1 LERRLRRACGR
12 SHEHERGVKVLGI
25 SGIEGTIAFK
35 RRHWPDLDEREYRIS
50 QGHDSAAALVLDG
63 EVVFGVA
70 EERISRRKHTGD
82 FPIGAIATCLEHAG
96 LDISEIDEIAHGFDY
111 GPYRVH
117 YGLDPISAE
126 LYREVL
132 SPEAWVAQVR
142 RALPEFPAERVRHV
156 DHHLAHAA
164 SAYYTSG
171 WDECLVIVIDG
182 MGEAHGVTVYAARD
196 GQLTPVHRIA
206 ANASIGIFY
215 SIVTLH
221 LGFDFNS
228 DEYKV
233 MGLAPYGD
241 PERFRAFFDQQVE
254 LRDDGGWQIPLLR
267 LGATRAERENHLAA
281 RRYLTEHLIGP
292 RDVDA
297 DITRD
302 HEDVAAGL
310 QACLDR
316 TLQHLTGHFGRRL
329 GLSRLALAGGVALNT
344 TANARL
350 LEAGLFEEIYVQP
363 AAADDGTALGAA
375 LHRAA
380 VAGEVVNRRSPT
392 PFYGPRHGASAQE
405 AALAAFAGQ
414 IEVTKFDSLGD
425 ACERAAELIADGEV
439 VAWYRE
445 RMEFGPRALGHRSI
459 LADPGREDMRDR
471 VNALVKMREAF
482 RPFAP
487 AVTLEQASRW
497 FEIEHGLEL
506 PYMNVNVNV
515 RPEFRAELPATT
527 HVDGSSRIQTV
538 SRADNASFHALLQ
551 AVGRRTGRE
560 IVLNTSFNVKGQAIV
575 NTPHEAIETFLATGI
590 GALFLEDVVVRKR

>member
-1 LERRLRRACGR
+1 
-12 SHEHERGVKVLGI
+12 VKILGI
-25 SGIEGTIAFK
+25 SGIDGTMAFK
-35 RRHWPDLDEREYRIS
+35 RRHWPGLEEREYRIS
-50 QGHDSAAALVLDG
+50 QGHDSAAALVVDG
-63 EVVFGVA
+63 EFVFGVA

-82 FPIGAIATCLEHAG
+82 FPIGAIETCLDQTG
-96 LDISEIDEIAHGFDY
+96 LDVAELDEVAHAFDY
-111 GPYRVH
+111 APYRVY
-117 YGLDPISAE
+117 YGLDPVSAE

-132 SPEAWVAQVR
+132 SPEAFVAQVR
-142 RALPEFPAERVRHV
+142 RALPGFPAERITHV

-196 GQLTPVHRIA
+196 GELTPVHRIA
-206 ANASIGIFY
+206 ATDSIGIFY
-215 SIVTLH
+215 SLLTFQ

-241 PERFRAFFDQQVE
+241 PERHRTFFDQAVQ
-254 LRDDGGWQIPLLR
+254 LRDDGGWRIPLLR
-267 LGATRAERENHLAA
+267 LGGTREERENHLAA
-281 RRYLTEHLIGP
+281 RRYLAEQLIAP
-292 RDVDA
+292 RAPDA
-297 DITRD
+297 EIGRE

-316 TLQHLTGHFGRRL
+316 VIQHLCGHFARRL
-329 GLSRLALAGGVALNT
+329 GIGRIALAGGVALNT

-350 LEAGLFEEIYVQP
+350 LEAGLLDEIYVQP
-363 AAADDGTALGAA
+363 AAADDGSALGAA

-380 VAGEVVNRRSPT
+380 VAGEVINRRTPT
-392 PFYGPRHGASAQE
+392 PFYGPGHARHAHES
-405 AALAAFAGQ
+405 ALAAFADR
-414 IEVTKFDSLGD
+414 IEVTPLGSLSES
-425 ACERAAELIADGEV
+425 CTTAAELIAAGEV
-439 VAWYRE
+439 IAWYRE

-459 LADPGREDMRDR
+459 LADPGRADMRDR

-487 AVTLEQASRW
+487 AVTLEQASRF
-497 FEIEHGLEL
+497 FEIEDGLEL

-515 RPEFRAELPATT
+515 RPRFRSELPATT
-527 HVDGSSRIQTV
+527 HVDGSARIQTV
-538 SRADNASFHALLQ
+538 SSRDNASFHALLG

-560 IVLNTSFNVKGQAIV
+560 MVLNTSFNVKGQAIV
-575 NTPHEAIETFLATGI
+575 NTPSEAIETFLGTGI
-590 GALFLEDVVVRKR
+590 EALFLEDVLVRKRGGTA